1 MFDALTDRLGL
12 AFRRI
17 SAKGKLTPA
26 DVEAGLREV
35 RLALLEA
42 DVHFRVARDFIER
55 VRARA
60 VGEEVLGSLS
70 PGQQVVT
77 IVHEELV
84 RLLGGETRR
93 LTYEPRPPTVV
104 MLVGLQGSGKTTTA
118 MKVALLARRDGHQPL
133 AVAADLHRPAAIEQL
148 EQLGRSQDVPVVR
161 PAERPPAGSDLAAA
175 TVAVCRAGIAEA
187 AARGA
192 DVVVVDTAGRLQLDQ
207 AMLQEL
213 DQVRSAIPVH
223 HALLVVDAMT
233 GQEAI
238 TVAAAFKERAAVTAV
253 VLTKLDGDARG
264 GAALSMRA
272 ATGLPILYCGTGE
285 RPQDL
290 EPFHPDRMARR
301 ILGMGDVL
309 TLAERAQEQVDRTT
323 QQAVEERM
331 LAGRLTLDDFVA
343 QLRQLRRMGS
353 MESVLGLLPGGR
365 QLVRGGAA
373 ELPDDRQLRR
383 MEAIVLSMTPEER
396 RRPEIVDASRR
407 RRIATGS
414 GSTPADVSRLLRG
427 FAQLQGLMRGL
438 GGAGGRRGLA
448 QRFLQGGLPGLPPG
462 ALRG

>member
-1 MFDALTDRLGL
+1 MFDALTDRLTE

-17 SAKGKLTPA
+17 STKGKLTAA

-55 VRARA
+55 VRTRA
-60 VGEEVLGSLS
+60 VGEEVLGSLT

-84 RLLGGETRR
+84 GLLGGETQR

-104 MLVGLQGSGKTTTA
+104 MTVGLQGSGKTTTA
-118 MKVALLARRDGHQPL
+118 IKLALLVRREGHRPL
-133 AVAADLHRPAAIEQL
+133 VVAADLHRPAAIDQL
-148 EQLGRSQDVPVVR
+148 EQLGRASDVAVVR
-161 PAERPPAGSDLAAA
+161 PAGVPTDLPAA
-175 TVAVCRAGIAEA
+175 TVAVCRAGLEEA
-187 AARGA
+187 QRRGA
-192 DVVVVDTAGRLQLDQ
+192 DVVILDTAGRLQLDPVMQ
-207 AMLQEL
+207 DEL
-213 DQVRSAIPVH
+213 DRVRQAVPVH
-223 HALLVVDAMT
+223 HALLVVDAMS
-233 GQEAI
+233 GQEAVNVA
-238 TVAAAFKERAAVTAV
+238 TVFKERSQVTGA

-272 ATGLPILYCGTGE
+272 ATGLPILYCGIGE

-309 TLAERAQEQVDRTT
+309 TLAERALEQGDRDV
-323 QQAVEERM
+323 QAQVEERM

-353 MESVLGLLPGGR
+353 MASVLGMLPGGR
-365 QLVRGGAA
+365 QLIKSGGA
-373 ELPDDRQLRR
+373 ELPDDRQLGR
-383 MEAIVLSMTPEER
+383 MEAIVLSMTPAER

-407 RRIATGS
+407 RRIASGS
-414 GSTPADVSRLLRG
+414 GTAPADVSRLLKG
-427 FAQLQGLMRGL
+427 FGQLQGLMRGL
-438 GGAGGRRGLA
+438 GAGGGRRGMAERLL
-448 QRFLQGGLPGLPPG
+448 RGSIPGLPPG